1 MVTTKSVQIVQ
12 STETTATRKRAGI
25 PSKTIDLGA
34 AAHYIG
40 DKPSTNTNTSQV
52 DERKTS
58 YSTSTSLFMFNLNLS
73 SI

>member
-12 STETTATRKRAGI
+12 STETTRKRGGI

-40 DKPSTNTNTSQV
+40 DKPSTNTSQV

-73 SI
+73 GIWTHQ

>member
-12 STETTATRKRAGI
+12 STETTRKRGGI

-40 DKPSTNTNTSQV
+40 DKPSTNTSQV
-52 DERKTS
+52 DERK
-58 YSTSTSLFMFNLNLS
+58 N
-73 SI
+73 